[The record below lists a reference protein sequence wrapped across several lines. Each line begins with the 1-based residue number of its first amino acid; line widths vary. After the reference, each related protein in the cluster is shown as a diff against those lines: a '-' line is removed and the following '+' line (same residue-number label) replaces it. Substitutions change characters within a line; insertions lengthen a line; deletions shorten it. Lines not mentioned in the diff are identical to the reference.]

1 MSDTVLVTGGAGFLG
16 RRLAASLLERGAR
29 DVLLADVAEPPPGFD
44 LGPNVRFVRADL
56 SEGEEVERLVTSGVS
71 RVFHFGAVVSSAA
84 EADFDLGLRVNL
96 NGTRNLLE
104 ACRGLPAPPTFV
116 FAGSCASFGSRGGEL
131 PSDSATRPESSYGA
145 QKAIGELLVNDYAR
159 KGFVKGV
166 TCRLPT
172 VVVRPG
178 KPNLAASSFVS
189 SIIREPLKG
198 ERATC
203 PVSEDV
209 KVWVS
214 SARNVIAGFLHAEGL
229 AVKNEL
235 PTYRVFN
242 LPGIT
247 LAIREMLDALVRS
260 GGDPGLV
267 DFLPDPAIDAIVS
280 TWPSRIGVEP
290 ELARGFPMDENFS
303 ACIEDYLKHHGA

>member
-16 RRLAASLLERGAR
+16 RRLAATLLERGAR
-29 DVLLADVAEPPPGFD
+29 NILIADIAENPPDFD
-44 LGPNVRFVRADL
+44 LGPRVRFVPADV
-56 SEGEEVERLVTSGVS
+56 SDPVVASRLVTPEVG

-96 NGTRNLLE
+96 DGIRNLLE
-104 ACRGLPAPPTFV
+104 ACRKLQSPPTFV

-145 QKAIGELLVNDYAR
+145 QKAIGELLVNDFAR
-159 KGFVKGV
+159 KGFVRGV

-189 SIIREPLKG
+189 SIVREPLKG

-203 PVSEDV
+203 PVDEEV

-214 SARNVIAGFLHAEGL
+214 SARNVLAGFLHAEDL

-247 LAIREMLDALVRS
+247 LSIRQILEALARA

-267 DFLPDPAIDAIVS
+267 DFVPDPAINAIVS
-280 TWPSRIGVEP
+280 TWPVRIGVEP
-290 ELARGFPMDENFS
+290 ELTRGFPVDESFS
-303 ACIEDYLKHHGA
+303 ACIQDYLKLHGG